1 MTKILLSGVVG
12 MFIFSGCFGMNE
24 VKPSTPKSEVK
35 ATKVKDTTTKIENK
49 EVETPPESSMKDK
62 IIEEEVEISDDTKPQ
77 IIESVE

>member
-12 MFIFSGCFGMNE
+12 MFIFSGCLGKNE
-24 VKPSTPKSEVK
+24 IKPSTPKLEVN
-35 ATKVKDTTTKIENK
+35 AIKVKDTTAKIENQK
-49 EVETPPESSMKDK
+49 VETPPESSMKDE